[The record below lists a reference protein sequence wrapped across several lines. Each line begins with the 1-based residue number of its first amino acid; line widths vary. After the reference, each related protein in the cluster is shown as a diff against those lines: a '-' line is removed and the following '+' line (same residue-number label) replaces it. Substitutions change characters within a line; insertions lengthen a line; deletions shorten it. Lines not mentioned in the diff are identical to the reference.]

1 MVVCTKCDKCRDNRY
16 QWNRVRPKVFTS
28 CRWIPGLIDYPR
40 IGHCEC
46 SQSWCPTH
54 CLGSR
59 GSSDVERD
67 SCLVKQEPHLSPSQI
82 FLKFDLHIIVLYNCL
97 HCYTTEP
104 VPSTSSVGKRPT
116 TPSTESSSKRVKQD
130 SEELPLYW
138 ICGDRKVTCQAP
150 YYGGLG
156 LIRFRR
162 KGLDYDGNAMDRTV
176 FVTKDELTSLKTE
189 LPRAIEIMNNLST
202 QRNLP
207 NKRHLMARLSPP
219 DSSRMRYIEV
229 SVFKKSMTSS
239 VRVFYFKDGLL
250 CPRIGPQRRVYF
262 QIEGLDTSTMA
273 FADVAA
279 GCGWGG
285 KSDATGQ
292 NEGEWNGLT
301 HTGVGSEPGNCPCS
315 HSMAQH
321 CDDSG
326 ADSGVVRRPALRQS
340 GDNHRF
346 EWCSAHL

>member
-1 MVVCTKCDKCRDNRY
+1 MVVCTKCDRCRDNRY

-46 SQSWCPTH
+46 NQSWCPTH

-138 ICGDRKVTCQAP
+138 ICGDCKVTCQAP

-156 LIRFRR
+156 LIWFRR

-239 VRVFYFKDGLL
+239 VRVFYFKDGLRTMPPHWPTKKGVL
-250 CPRIGPQRRVYF
+250 SNWRTWRVYHGF
-262 QIEGLDTSTMA
+262 CRCC
-273 FADVAA
+273 
-279 GCGWGG
+279 CGMWMRR
-285 KSDATGQ
+285 KIWCNWT
-292 NEGEWNGLT
+292 EWRRMKRT
-301 HTGVGSEPGNCPCS
+301 DSYGSWIRARELP
-315 HSMAQH
+315 
-321 CDDSG
+321 
-326 ADSGVVRRPALRQS
+326 L
-340 GDNHRF
+340 
-346 EWCSAHL
+346 